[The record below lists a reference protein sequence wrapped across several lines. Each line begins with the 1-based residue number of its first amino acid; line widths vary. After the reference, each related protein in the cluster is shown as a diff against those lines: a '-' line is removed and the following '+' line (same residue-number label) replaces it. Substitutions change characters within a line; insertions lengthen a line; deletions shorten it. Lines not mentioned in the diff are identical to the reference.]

1 MIKIFKASLIF
12 FFYFSFLNAEVV
24 KKIEISGNKRISE
37 ETIKVYGDIELNKDY
52 QKIDLN
58 QITNNLFSTEFFENV
73 TIDLI
78 DNTLKIEVKEHP
90 IVNQLIFVG
99 EKNKR
104 IIDQIKKII
113 KLNQKRP
120 FIESYLS
127 KDVAMI
133 RKLYS
138 SIGYNFVKIEP
149 KIRKIDDT
157 NIDLIIELDKGNQT
171 LISSINFIGD
181 KKIRDNK
188 LRDIIASEEDKF
200 YKVLSK
206 NTKFSEEL
214 IKLDIR
220 LLTNY
225 YRSNG
230 YYNVEITSNSAELNK
245 DGNVNLIYSINAGEK
260 FIINKIETNADP
272 VFDQEIFFD
281 LNKTYN
287 KYIGEYYSPFYIK
300 EMLED
305 IDSLIEKK
313 NLQFVEHNVEE
324 ILDENSILIRFNIFE
339 SDKTIIERINVRGN
353 SVTNENVIR
362 GELLVDEG
370 DPLTKISV
378 DKSVS
383 KLKSRNIFRDVNYKV
398 EDGSQDTLK
407 VVNIDIEEKPTG
419 EVSAGAGVGTNG
431 GTFAINVTE
440 NNWLGKGKRVNFEI
454 EVDEESLEGTLNFND
469 PNYNFLGNSLNYSI
483 SSESNDKPDQGY
495 ENSVFSAGI
504 ATSFEQYKNIFASLG
519 LNASYDDLRTDGS
532 ASSSLKKQ
540 AGEFSELTGTYG
552 FKYDGRNRTFSPTKG
567 YVLNFAQDLP
577 IYADK
582 MSISNRF
589 STSLYKSLSDD
600 VVVASK
606 VYLTTITGL
615 NDDDVRIS
623 KRKNLSSSR
632 LRGFQRGRVGPK
644 DGTDH
649 IGGNYAAA
657 LNFEANLPNLLPE
670 SARTEVGLFLDF
682 GNVWGVDYDDT
693 IDESNKIRSST
704 GISASWNSPLGPMTF
719 VFSTDL
725 SKADTDETEGFNFN
739 LGTTF

>member
-78 DNTLKIEVKEHP
+78 DNTLKIKVKEYP
-90 IVNQLIFVG
+90 ILNQLIFVG

-104 IIDQIKKII
+104 ITDQIKKII
-113 KLNQKRP
+113 KLNEKRP
-120 FIESYLS
+120 FNKSYLS
-127 KDVAMI
+127 KDIAMI

-138 SIGYNFVKIEP
+138 STGYNFVKIEP

-200 YKVLSK
+200 YKILSK

-230 YYNVEITSNSAELNK
+230 YYNVEITSNSAELNQE
-245 DGNVNLIYSINAGEK
+245 GNVNLIYSINAGEK

-272 VFDQEIFFD
+272 VFDQEIFFE
-281 LNKTYN
+281 LNKTYS

-305 IDSLIEKK
+305 IDSLIVKK
-313 NLQFVEHNVEE
+313 DLQFVEHNVEE
-324 ILDENSILIRFNIFE
+324 ILDKNTIFIKFNIFE
-339 SDKTIIERINVRGN
+339 SDKKIIERINIRGN

-383 KLKSRNIFRDVNYKV
+383 KLKARNIFRDVSSKI
-398 EDGSQDTLK
+398 EDGSQETLK

-440 NNWLGKGKRVNFEI
+440 NNWLGQGKRVNFEV
-454 EVDEESLEGTLNFND
+454 EVDEESLEGTLNFNN
-469 PNYNFLGNSLNYSI
+469 PNYNFLGNSLNYFI

-504 ATSFEQYKNIFASLG
+504 ATSFEQYKDIFASLG

-540 AGEFSELTGTYG
+540 AGEFSELTGSYG
-552 FKYDGRNRTFSPTKG
+552 FKYDGRNRAFSPTKG

-589 STSLYKSLSDD
+589 SSSMYKSLSDD

-606 VYLTTITGL
+606 VYLTTINGL

-693 IDESNKIRSST
+693 LDESNKIRSST